1 MENFNFHL
9 YIYVNSLIPLIT
21 IYLSTE
27 IHIPSFEYFCTVF
40 MNLGVLKFFYY
51 FITPADNRF
60 IGYDTTS

>member
-1 MENFNFHL
+1 
-9 YIYVNSLIPLIT
+9 
-21 IYLSTE
+21 
-27 IHIPSFEYFCTVF
+27 